1 MQLFYTSERSMSF
14 WIIISYK
21 CVPQAS
27 RSRGGINVTSYV
39 YVLVCHYVDDFCF
52 CIYGTIID
60 FIVIWHTKL
69 ELNQEPRYTVSRPHP
84 LLHTR
89 TVSLTVHVYK
99 ILNFKSTQTLFRTTC
114 IQNIPFNKLFKI
126 EYKKFILKTL
136 VIF

>member
-1 MQLFYTSERSMSF
+1 MSF
-14 WIIISYK
+14 WIIISYR

-60 FIVIWHTKL
+60 FIVILHTKL
-69 ELNQEPRYTVSRPHP
+69 ELNQEPRYTVPGLHP

-89 TVSLTVHVYK
+89 TFSLTVYVYK
-99 ILNFKSTQTLFRTTC
+99 ILNFKCTQTPFSAPC
-114 IQNIPFNKLFKI
+114 IQSIPFNKIFKV
-126 EYKKFILKTL
+126 EYKKFILKIL